1 MSTFLLKKGFKWIGP
16 KYFDLN
22 KYSSNSSKDAFLIL
36 NILKELCE
44 SHNDYPLS
52 LDKVEIKWKM
62 SKYQLLIADFYEIPI
77 GNFKKLVSNFY
88 DKKKYV
94 LHYQNLHIYLRLGLK
109 LKKIHH
115 ILEFNG

>member
-1 MSTFLLKKGFKWIGP
+1 MFLKKLEIIAQKNKFLTFLRDTVKHKKPIQNLITQNKNQNIIYLGKENLYGYAMSTFLLKKGFKWIGP

-52 LDKVEIKWKM
+52 LDKVEIK
-62 SKYQLLIADFYEIPI
+62 
-77 GNFKKLVSNFY
+77 
-88 DKKKYV
+88 
-94 LHYQNLHIYLRLGLK
+94 
-109 LKKIHH
+109 
-115 ILEFNG
+115 